1 MVSKLWK
8 ERQENVYFYYI
19 FRVKVDNLT
28 KRSRKMR
35 FTVWFILKGNHLK
48 RKLSCTT
55 KMKFCCDK
63 KKKYFG

>member
-1 MVSKLWK
+1 MVFKIVEKKAGKCLFLLHFQIK
-8 ERQENVYFYYI
+8 TLQF
-19 FRVKVDNLT
+19 T
-28 KRSRKMR
+28 KRSTKMR